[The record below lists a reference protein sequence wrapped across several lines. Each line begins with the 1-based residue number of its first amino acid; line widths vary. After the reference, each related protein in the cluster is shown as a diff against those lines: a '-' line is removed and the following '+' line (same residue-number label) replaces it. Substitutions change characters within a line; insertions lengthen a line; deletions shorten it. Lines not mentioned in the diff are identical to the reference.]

1 MKQITE
7 ELIASTEAPSG
18 VGLSEHLFADR
29 VLLSDHGKFHSQGPC
44 RRERAISP
52 GPLGHSSGDGRGTD
66 EMFSGQ
72 SDLALVLLG
81 FQLGFHPM
89 ASSRESDSQLHS
101 LLFPL
106 VMQSSQ
112 QLQEEE
118 RRKREIRTPRTL
130 SD

>member
-1 MKQITE
+1 M
-7 ELIASTEAPSG
+7 APTEAPSG
-18 VGLSEHLFADR
+18 VGVSEHLFEDR
-29 VLLSDHGKFHSQGPC
+29 VLSSDHGKFHSEGPC

-52 GPLGHSSGDGRGTD
+52 GPLGRSSGGDRGTD
-66 EMFSGQ
+66 NVSSGQ
-72 SDLALVLLG
+72 SDLVLVLLG

-89 ASSRESDSQLHS
+89 ISPRESDSQLHS
-101 LLFPL
+101 LPFPL
-106 VMQSSQ
+106 VIQSSQ